1 MNPGIE
7 KTVKNICKY
16 VDLTDE
22 EKMFIALEIGHMM
35 LDLAKDLT
43 NNPNLNFNGD
53 GYIDINTFG
62 YESNIKEK

>member
-22 EKMFIALEIGHMM
+22 EKMFIALEIGHMWRI
-35 LDLAKDLT
+35 L
-43 NNPNLNFNGD
+43 LN
-53 GYIDINTFG
+53 
-62 YESNIKEK
+62 